1 MIQIDMIGIIGID
14 IIFEEIEIIEIQ
26 RQNGILDDSIKI
38 LYIKIERNTMIND
51 EILIDT
57 TNSDSIMDE
66 FIEIHIQNGIIID
79 LMLIEFINILK
90 QKQIIDDLHNIDI
103 I

>member
-14 IIFEEIEIIEIQ
+14 IISEEIEIIEIQ
-26 RQNGILDDSIKI
+26 RQSGILDDSIKI

-57 TNSDSIMDE
+57 TNSDSIMNE
-66 FIEIHIQNGIIID
+66 FIEIHIQNGITIY

-90 QKQIIDDLHNIDI
+90 QKLTIDDLHNTDI